1 MKEFFKIN
9 LLIGLACGL
18 LFAMMA
24 NVLYEISTLKIL
36 FLTTI
41 GTIIAT
47 VISILYNVI
56 KALFEIAREG
66 VRKWIIKTQSY

>member
-9 LLIGLACGL
+9 LLIGLASGL
-18 LFAMMA
+18 LFTMLA
-24 NVLYEISTLKIL
+24 NVLYEISTLKII

-47 VISILYNVI
+47 VISVLYNVV
-56 KALFEIAREG
+56 KALYEIVREG
-66 VRKWIIKTQSY
+66 VRKWKIKTQSY